1 MTAATVVRK
10 QLVQAETMVSALVA
24 EWREPA
30 AADFESE
37 WDAIY
42 RHGLGCVQ
50 GLHKL
55 GELLRSIAGGFDE
68 ADADAAA
75 ALHGTS
81 RRTPYPD
88 LSEDPQ

>member
-1 MTAATVVRK
+1 MA
-10 QLVQAETMVSALVA
+10 
-24 EWREPA
+24 REPA
-30 AADFESE
+30 AADFGSE

-42 RHGLGCVQ
+42 RQGLACVQ
-50 GLHKL
+50 GLHTL
-55 GELLRSIAGGFDE
+55 GELLRSVAGAFDE

-75 ALHGTS
+75 ALGGTS